1 MSSKRGVF
9 FTLKG
14 KAAPALKA
22 GRRHPCKAKKQD
34 LKAQAYRYPQLW
46 AKVVAPAS
54 VGSAFVVLGQAVV
67 LTLPAF
73 GEAARWL
80 HAAFA

>member
-1 MSSKRGVF
+1 MSPRRGKI

-14 KAAPALKA
+14 KAAPALKG
-22 GRRHPCKAKKQD
+22 GRRHPCKAKKQG

-46 AKVVAPAS
+46 AKVVAPAL
-54 VGSAFVVLGQAVV
+54 VGSAFGVLGQAVV

-73 GEAARWL
+73 GEAARWP
-80 HAAFA
+80 HAASA